1 MSAYGIIEEQ
11 VAPNTAPDE
20 WIKQKCELRKEKNYL
35 LEILPQLEVEQKRHR
50 HRKIFAMVRRIARR
64 NKKLWRRIYRTK
76 FGIKIIPP
84 EI

>member
-1 MSAYGIIEEQ
+1 MDKVKMWTEKREKIFIG
-11 VAPNTAPDE
+11 NTTT
-20 WIKQKCELRKEKNYL
+20 IRRRT
-35 LEILPQLEVEQKRHR
+35 KRHR
-50 HRKIFAMVRRIARR
+50 HRKIFAMVRRIARQ